1 MRPTARHRSWSAESA
16 DSTDVAEDHVT
27 QQFGPDRD
35 EPKQPADFATEA
47 AAAHKN
53 QPVKQNGL
61 RVVGP
66 MRRTHPPAPNGCP
79 AWWTS
84 SILWTD
90 LFDILLTS
98 VDSTDANLGR
108 RVCIETELT
117 MALARRLDQLGTETA
132 FAVSQAAAEWGAK
145 GNRIYPFHLGDI
157 NLATPGNIV
166 EAMNVA
172 IADGKTGY
180 CPAAGIAPLREALA
194 ANIGGDRAMSLTP
207 DNIVVQPGGK
217 PVITK
222 FIQTLMNPGDGVL
235 YPNPGYPIYE
245 SQVEYFG
252 GRPMPYRYHE
262 TPTGFGIDL
271 DQIRG
276 LAASGAT
283 AIIYNNLQNPLGC
296 ESSLE
301 EMQAIADIAI
311 EHDLWVLSDEA
322 YFEMRYSGTSTS
334 IASLAGMAERTV
346 ILYTFSKK
354 FAMTGWRLGCA
365 VAPIEV
371 AQMIAKLNTN
381 DESCTTHFVQAAGVE
396 AITNP
401 EGAAPMLAELQRRR
415 DAAAAGLA
423 QIKGITCATP
433 ESTFYLFPNAT
444 DAMEQMGFTDVGDFA
459 TAALQNTGVSF
470 CTRRHFGRPQPGE
483 TQEYI
488 RLAYSGISVEDIT
501 EGLGKLAAWINA

>member
-1 MRPTARHRSWSAESA
+1 
-16 DSTDVAEDHVT
+16 
-27 QQFGPDRD
+27 
-35 EPKQPADFATEA
+35 
-47 AAAHKN
+47 
-53 QPVKQNGL
+53 
-61 RVVGP
+61 
-66 MRRTHPPAPNGCP
+66 
-79 AWWTS
+79 
-84 SILWTD
+84 
-90 LFDILLTS
+90 
-98 VDSTDANLGR
+98 
-108 RVCIETELT
+108 
-117 MALARRLDQLGTETA
+117 MALAARLNNLGTETA
-132 FAVSQAAAEWGAK
+132 FAVSQAAAEWGAQ

-157 NLATPGNIV
+157 NLPTPANIV
-166 EAMNVA
+166 EAMNAA
-172 IADGKTGY
+172 ISDGKTGY

-194 ANIGGDRAMSLTP
+194 ANIGADRGMELTAA
-207 DNIVVQPGGK
+207 NIVVQPGGK

-252 GRPMPYRYHE
+252 GRPLPYRYHE
-262 TPTGFGIDL
+262 TDTGFGIDL
-271 DQIRG
+271 DQLRA

-296 ESSLE
+296 ESSLA

-334 IASLAGMAERTV
+334 IASLPGMAERTV

-365 VAPIEV
+365 VAPVPV
-371 AQMIAKLNTN
+371 ADMIAKLNTN

-396 AITNP
+396 AIAHP

-415 DAAAAGLA
+415 DAAVDGLA
-423 QIKGITCATP
+423 TIDGITCATP
-433 ESTFYLFPNAT
+433 EATFYLFPNVTAV
-444 DAMEQMGFTDVGDFA
+444 MSRMGFADVSDFA

-470 CTRRHFGRPQPGE
+470 CTRQHFGRPQVDE
-483 TQEYI
+483 VEQYI
-488 RLAYSGISVEDIT
+488 RLAYSGISVDDIA
-501 EGLGKLAAWINA
+501 EGLDRLAAWTTTGGAA